1 MTMEIDAKSAKA
13 AELMEFLQAH
23 SARLRMNPPT
33 PVALQETMEFLSERQ
48 PGWETQISHEE
59 FARILQQ
66 RHPELRFEWSGA
78 EAGAAAEL
86 EDEPAT
92 DKQIAYLKVLEVP
105 IPEYLGLRQA
115 SDLIDQWKDRMSA
128 GQKRRLDFYKVKYDP
143 KITREQAT
151 ALIDAYKEKHPESEA
166 AYQEWKTRKG
176 LA

>member
-1 MTMEIDAKSAKA
+1 METDATSAKA

-33 PVALQETMEFLSERQ
+33 PIALSETMEFLSERQ
-48 PGWETQISHEE
+48 PDWEAQTAPED
-59 FARILQQ
+59 FAKILLQ
-66 RHPELRFEWSGA
+66 RHPELRFEWSGT

-105 IPEYLGLRQA
+105 IPEYLGLREA

-128 GQKRRLDFYKVKYDP
+128 GQKRRLEFYKLAYDP
-143 KITREQAT
+143 KTTREQAT
-151 ALIDAYKEKHPESEA
+151 ALIDAYKREHPESEV
-166 AYQEWKTRKG
+166 AYQEWKARSG
-176 LA
+176 IA